1 MSDDDSLLNENNLS
15 NGASRY
21 KSVQNFF
28 CYEISDNINFNIL
41 SESKITNNKGIDTLN
56 YNSDKKNIINT
67 FLTKLYN
74 NDSTLIINND
84 NLKEIFSIFKQILTK
99 SGEFSTSIVINISN
113 FEVKYDK
120 INEIKKKN
128 EINNINIKSKENID
142 IKENKSEFD
151 IKKGDRKYTNVKN
164 GQKLNFFYFFSKD
177 NIIPNVKKYYSFN
190 ESLFNRN
197 KNILFFEK
205 SLKKQNKSCD
215 LINNQSILYAEKNN
229 FKNITKINL
238 ESKDSKEKNVES
250 SEKKDIIYNNSEY
263 KNYDNNIFSKA
274 INPSNSF
281 NLTKKEKEEKT
292 EIKVNTLRSTK
303 SNRDGNALFSSSS
316 QRDKLISQK
325 IKELDEETKKFK
337 EERDKIMKLKNEYEQ
352 LQKELFK
359 DIEEFETKKDN
370 FEKFKQNEIEKIKK
384 KKIYESKNNFNTNI
398 NFNNNKLFINTK
410 NDKEVI
416 KLLKRQIKDLE
427 NIIKLKDDELKTYM
441 NNKNKIRIL
450 NFNNTSKKV
459 NNNSSSKKKF
469 FSIRPNL
476 EQVYSEQNIKDK
488 KKLNTFS
495 KKKESKNKMN
505 SNNKLYK
512 DIINIIKNNRN
523 NYTINSNS
531 SKNYFE
537 NINKNLSKLAIEK
550 FMNISFTNRPPFE
563 NLNKLE
569 KNPNKNIN
577 DKSKINVSFQHNYKN
592 TKLIKT
598 KNLYGTENKQR
609 NNNIFFQKDKYS
621 IKKEIPKVKLNFMP
635 KFDEIH
641 EITDD
646 VCENNYIEDKEL
658 IIKNHLLYKDNDN
671 KKTASKKKIK
681 PMKDLNN
688 NFYSNTFAPKNY
700 NSNTSKNKIS
710 IIKMMKN
717 NFNKANKLNSNAD
730 SIQKR
735 NKNEILIQNKS
746 SSATK
751 NIKRIKNKVN
761 NKEINEQNNKLNVN
775 YIINS
780 DRNNHNVLYK
790 NINNK
795 KDEYEFIIPDKYKAS
810 ENYKLINTI
819 HSEGKSIYIFTHNKK
834 EIVFK
839 SGVKK
844 EIFSDGYQLV
854 HFPNG
859 DLKQNFPE
867 GKSIYYFN
875 ESKTVQT
882 SYKDGLNI
890 FKFNNNQ
897 IEKHYP
903 DGSKFIIFPN
913 GTKRRISKNG
923 NEETIYPD
931 GKIQKSYVNFDIKN
945 NNNQNDEDFLDSIDR
960 METNN
965 ENKNVFMSYLDIEQ
979 NEIDDD

>member
-1 MSDDDSLLNENNLS
+1 M
-15 NGASRY
+15 
-21 KSVQNFF
+21 
-28 CYEISDNINFNIL
+28 
-41 SESKITNNKGIDTLN
+41 N
-56 YNSDKKNIINT
+56 YNTDKKNIINT
-67 FLTKLYN
+67 FLAKLYN

-84 NLKEIFSIFKQILTK
+84 NLKEIFFVFKQILTN
-99 SGEFSTSIVINISN
+99 SDEFSTSIVININN

-120 INEIKKKN
+120 IKEIKKKN
-128 EINNINIKSKENID
+128 EINNINIKNKENID
-142 IKENKSEFD
+142 IKKPIAEFD
-151 IKKGDRKYTNVKN
+151 IKRENRKYTNDKN
-164 GQKLNFFYFFSKD
+164 REKLNYFYLFSKD
-177 NIIPNVKKYYSFN
+177 NIIPNIIKYYSFN
-190 ESLFNRN
+190 ETLSDRN
-197 KNILFFEK
+197 KNILSLEK
-205 SLKKQNKSCD
+205 SFKKQNKSCD
-215 LINNQSILYAEKNN
+215 INNKQSIFNPEKNN
-229 FKNITKINL
+229 FQNITKINL
-238 ESKDSKEKNVES
+238 EFKDSKENNVKS
-250 SEKKDIIYNNSEY
+250 SEKKGIIYYNSEY
-263 KNYDNNIFSKA
+263 KNYDNNIFYKT
-274 INPSNSF
+274 INSSNSF
-281 NLTKKEKEEKT
+281 NLIKNEKEEKT
-292 EIKVNTLRSTK
+292 EIKVNTLRNTK
-303 SNRDGNALFSSSS
+303 SNRDMNGIISSSS
-316 QRDKLISQK
+316 QRDKIISQK

-359 DIEEFETKKDN
+359 DIEEFEAKKDL

-384 KKIYESKNNFNTNI
+384 KKIYEAKNNFNTNI

-427 NIIKLKDDELKTYM
+427 NIIKLKDDELKIYM
-441 NNKNKIRIL
+441 DNKNKARIL
-450 NFNNTSKKV
+450 NFNNTSRKV

-476 EQVYSEQNIKDK
+476 EQVYSEKNINDK
-488 KKLNTFS
+488 KKLKTFS
-495 KKKESKNKMN
+495 KKKDIKNNINK
-505 SNNKLYK
+505 NNKLYK
-512 DIINIIKNNRN
+512 DIIKIIKNNKN

-550 FMNISFTNRPPFE
+550 FTNISFTNKPSFE
-563 NLNKLE
+563 NINKLE
-569 KNPNKNIN
+569 KNLNKNIS
-577 DKSKINVSFQHNYKN
+577 DKSKINISFQRNNKN

-598 KNLYGTENKQR
+598 KYLYGTENKQQ
-609 NNNIFFQKDKYS
+609 NKNIFFQKDKFS

-635 KFDEIH
+635 KFNEIL
-641 EITDD
+641 EIDDD
-646 VCENNYIEDKEL
+646 VCENNYIESKEL
-658 IIKNHLLYKDNDN
+658 NIRNHLLYKGKDN
-671 KKTASKKKIK
+671 KKMDSKKKIK
-681 PMKDLNN
+681 PIKDLNN
-688 NFYSNTFAPKNY
+688 NFYFNALAPKNY
-700 NSNTSKNKIS
+700 NNNTSKSKIS

-717 NFNKANKLNSNAD
+717 NFNNSNKLKSNTD
-730 SIQKR
+730 SIQKK
-735 NKNEILIQNKS
+735 NKNNIFNQSKS
-746 SSATK
+746 NSATK
-751 NIKRIKNKVN
+751 SIKRIKNKVN

-775 YIINS
+775 YFINS
-780 DRNNHNVLYK
+780 DRNNHNVLNK
-790 NINNK
+790 NINNRR
-795 KDEYEFIIPDKYKAS
+795 DEYEFIIPDKYKTN

-819 HSEGKSIYIFTHNKK
+819 YSEGKTIYIFTHNKK

-859 DLKQNFPE
+859 DLKQNYPE

-931 GKIQKSYVNFDIKN
+931 GKIQKSYANFDIKN

-960 METNN
+960 IETNN

-979 NEIDDD
+979 NEIDDE